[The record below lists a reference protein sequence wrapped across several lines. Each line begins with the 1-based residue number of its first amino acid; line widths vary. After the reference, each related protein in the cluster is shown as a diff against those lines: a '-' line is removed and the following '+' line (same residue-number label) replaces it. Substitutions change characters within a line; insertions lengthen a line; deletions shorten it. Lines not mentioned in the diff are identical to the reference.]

1 MTKPHTPHG
10 SGESLQK
17 DLVTFIMNPL
27 ADLIEKARLE
37 ILGEIE
43 HVEGLLDSMAG
54 QMRRELDGNQGYFRG
69 KRNDEAA

>member
-17 DLVTFIMNPL
+17 DLVTLVMNPL
-27 ADLIEKARLE
+27 ADLIDRSRFE
-37 ILGEIE
+37 ILEKIE

-54 QMRRELDGNQGYFRG
+54 EMRRGLDGDQG
-69 KRNDEAA
+69 